1 MKLKNFKIIYT
12 INYTL
17 SMILTG
23 IMISY
28 IIRDVSILVV
38 LPIWAFFGLFGVI
51 WGKIMDKKWG
61 IELKKCKDTHCG
73 SFNDCDKIHCH
84 QFYEYTKDGIK
95 KRD

>member
-51 WGKIMDKKWG
+51 WGKIMDKKERG
-61 IELKKCKDTHCG
+61 
-73 SFNDCDKIHCH
+73 
-84 QFYEYTKDGIK
+84 
-95 KRD
+95 

>member
-51 WGKIMDKKWG
+51 WGKIMDKKEG
-61 IELKKCKDTHCG
+61 L
-73 SFNDCDKIHCH
+73 N
-84 QFYEYTKDGIK
+84 
-95 KRD
+95 